1 MKNIL
6 KLSLVCAVLLTGIS
20 TYAIDGNGNDNGNAD
35 FNLHVLKANGKLITF
50 ALNQVQKASLSIY
63 DKNGSL
69 IYTENAS
76 GKEGILRTFSL
87 EEFPAGT
94 YFLEVEDSV
103 KKVRHEI
110 QITDDASV
118 LSSKAVSSAYKAG
131 FSAQNTDVVV
141 R

>member
-1 MKNIL
+1 MKKIL
-6 KLSLVCAVLLTGIS
+6 KLSLVCAVLFSGLS
-20 TYAIDGNGNDNGNAD
+20 TYAIDGNED

-50 ALNQVQKASLSIY
+50 ALNKVQKANLAIY
-63 DKNGSL
+63 DKDGSL
-69 IYTENAS
+69 IYSESAS

-94 YFLEVEDSV
+94 YFLEIEDSV

-110 QITDDASV
+110 TITDDATS
-118 LSSKAVSSAYKAG
+118 LSRKAVSSVYKAG
-131 FSAQNTDVVV
+131 VSAKNTSVAA

>member
-1 MKNIL
+1 MKKIL
-6 KLSLVCAVLLTGIS
+6 KLSLVCAVLLSGMS
-20 TYAIDGNGNDNGNAD
+20 TYAIDGNDNGNAD

-50 ALNQVQKASLSIY
+50 ALNQVQKANLSIY

-69 IYTENAS
+69 IYSENAT

-87 EEFPAGT
+87 EEFPAGV

-110 QITDDASV
+110 TITDDASV
-118 LSSKAVSSAYKAG
+118 LSTKAVSSTYKAN
-131 FSAQNTDVVV
+131 STAQNSGVAV